1 MKKKYYS
8 WEECVNLREVKV
20 LLNIYLS
27 GAFIVVYVLLYSF
40 VFSLWSLVSL
50 VGSLYE
56 KWTTQILWNWRK
68 LFEKATFCTLFL
80 STWWVTKLFRRELNW
95 LYKRSN
101 MLFLSIFGWCRSA
114 TYTNLWKTGKNC
126 SLKVK
131 LETGV
136 FKFSKVLLTCI
147 SVVTS
152 IVTLNLVLIH
162 DFAFVILY
170 AYWSCYQRLFCI
182 YLALLKM
189 FCCFDSSMVFF
200 AENLLVTKDVIKIA
214 DFGLAREINS
224 QPPYTEYVSTRWY
237 VP

>member
-20 LLNIYLS
+20 LLNTYLS
-27 GAFIVVYVLLYSF
+27 GALVVVMCYYILLY
-40 VFSLWSLVSL
+40 LVSDL
-50 VGSLYE
+50 LFPLLAVFTKNEPPKYCETEGSYS
-56 KWTTQILWNWRK
+56 RK
-68 LFEKATFCTLFL
+68 RHFVLCF
-80 STWWVTKLFRRELNW
+80 WVHGEWLNFFVESW
-95 LYKRSN
+95 IGLYKRSN

-162 DFAFVILY
+162 DFAFVISY
-170 AYWSCYQRLFCI
+170 ANWSCYQRYF
-182 YLALLKM
+182 
-189 FCCFDSSMVFF
+189 VF
-200 AENLLVTKDVIKIA
+200 I
-214 DFGLAREINS
+214 
-224 QPPYTEYVSTRWY
+224 
-237 VP
+237 